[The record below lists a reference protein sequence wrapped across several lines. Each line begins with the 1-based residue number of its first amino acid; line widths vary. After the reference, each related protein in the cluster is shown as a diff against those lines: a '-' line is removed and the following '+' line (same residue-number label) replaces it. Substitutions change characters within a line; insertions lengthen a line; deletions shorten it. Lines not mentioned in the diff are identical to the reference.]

1 MSYCT
6 RCGGKN
12 ADDAKFCNACG
23 APLGAAYSPRGRQ
36 WDNDCD
42 KECGGT
48 SRRGSSFWA
57 IIVVLI
63 GLWIIFEFGIRN
75 IQGLPPALADFQLW
89 WIFPIII
96 GIVVIVAGIN
106 MIRKQA

>member
-1 MSYCT
+1 M
-6 RCGGKN
+6 G
-12 ADDAKFCNACG
+12 
-23 APLGAAYSPRGRQ
+23 GAASPRGRQ

-48 SRRGSSFWA
+48 SRRSSSFWA

-63 GLWIIFEFGIRN
+63 GLWIIFEFGMKN
-75 IQGLPPALADFQLW
+75 IQGLPPALADFEMW

-96 GIVVIVAGIN
+96 GIVVIVAGVS
-106 MIRKQA
+106 MLRKQA